1 MDGELSVKSSIVKVL
16 GIPTKIFTIGSD
28 VEDRPKE
35 VILVIPGIYLHFK
48 LPFNNVVAILLNE

>member
-48 LPFNNVVAILLNE
+48 LSE